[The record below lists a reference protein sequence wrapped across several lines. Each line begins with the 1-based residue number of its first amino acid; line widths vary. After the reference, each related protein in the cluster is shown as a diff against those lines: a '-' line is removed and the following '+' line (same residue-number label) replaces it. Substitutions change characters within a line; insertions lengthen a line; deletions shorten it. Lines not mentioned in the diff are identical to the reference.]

1 MTTVTTAPG
10 FFEITSLVCFALAVL
25 HTFLV
30 KVFQHWATRFPE
42 GSVGENFFHLLGEVE
57 VVFGIWAGIFLSM
70 LWVHSGSGVALQYLE
85 GRNFTESLFVFVIM
99 GICSTKPI
107 LLLAESLIQS
117 ISRLLPLPMVMSNYV
132 VTLVLAPLLGSVI
145 TEPAAMTIAALLLAK
160 NFFLHTKISEKLKY
174 ASLGL
179 LFVNV
184 SIGGTLTPYAA
195 PPVLMVAGR
204 WGWDLQFMLTHFG
217 WEAALSIML
226 STGAVAFIFRKEF
239 IRLSLDAATGELVSS
254 KSELKAQVQP
264 NMRIPFWVQSLHL
277 FFLLGVVIA
286 AHHAVVFLGLFLFFL
301 GLVSVTKEYQ
311 SELKIKEALLVGFFL
326 AGLVVLGGPQR
337 WWLEPIISNLSV
349 IPLYFG
355 TMSLTAITDNAAL
368 TYLGS
373 LVEGLSDSAKY
384 ALVAGSVIGGGLTVI
399 ANAPNPAGYGILN
412 KYFGPEGIS
421 PLKLFLGALPPTIVA
436 ALIFW
441 P

>member
-1 MTTVTTAPG
+1 MNTVTSAPG
-10 FFEITSLVCFALAVL
+10 FFEITSLVCFVLAVL

-30 KVFQHWATRFPE
+30 KVFQRWALRFEE

-204 WGWDLQFMLTHFG
+204 WGWDLQFMLMHFG
-217 WEAALSIML
+217 WEAALSILL
-226 STGAVAFIFRKEF
+226 STAAVSFIFRKEF
-239 IRLSLDAATGELVSS
+239 IRLSLDVVTDEQVSS
-254 KSELKAQVQP
+254 SSL
-264 NMRIPFWVQSLHL
+264 RIPFWVQALHL
-277 FFLLGVVIA
+277 IFLLGVVIA

-349 IPLYFG
+349 LPLYFG
-355 TMSLTAITDNAAL
+355 TMSLTAVTDNAAL

-436 ALIFW
+436 AVIFW